1 MVEDKKQSFLDPQ
14 GDKLNLKFFPNIPCF
29 NYVDKGI
36 IYSFKIPHA
45 VQLKDIVLHLDY
57 TDLRQT
63 MKTLD
68 KIKKEP
74 WEYVDD
80 FDELI
85 ERLMKYKNDYNNH
98 PQVNNLSLFNRIE
111 IRSDNLNCM
120 IGFPMDSFES
130 LKISLD
136 KILPLPAETITLN
149 TEIKLCRNVDD
160 YKCNDL
166 YITVDNLY
174 YDCNEPDFDK
184 EQSSLDQWDKLT
196 ELEKYKKYPR
206 GKVNNQELI
215 KYKVN
220 DSLCVLMKNI
230 NINTEIS
237 KDIKEIHLAYKNK
250 IVDEKIKSFNN
261 LKIYIDYKL
270 TDITTL
276 TELFD
281 YLKQHKTVFVNIVFE
296 DNEYED
302 YYIYYKAVMN

>member
-1 MVEDKKQSFLDPQ
+1 MVEN
-14 GDKLNLKFFPNIPCF
+14 KLNLKFFPNIPCF

-36 IYSFKIPHA
+36 IYSFKIPHV

-85 ERLMKYKNDYNNH
+85 ERLMKYKNDYNNQ

-136 KILPLPAETITLN
+136 KILPLPPETITFN
-149 TEIKLCRNVDD
+149 TEIKLFRNADD

-174 YDCNEPDFDK
+174 YDCDEPDF
-184 EQSSLDQWDKLT
+184 DKLT

-206 GKVNNQELI
+206 GNVWINKDLNKN
-215 KYKVN
+215 YKHYKTN
-220 DSLCVLMKNI
+220 DSLCILMKNT

-270 TDITTL
+270 TDLTTL

-296 DNEYED
+296 DKNNEYED
-302 YYIYYKAVMN
+302 YYIYYKSIAL

>member
-1 MVEDKKQSFLDPQ
+1 MAE
-14 GDKLNLKFFPNIPCF
+14 DKLNLKFFPNIPCF
-29 NYVDKGI
+29 NHIDKGI

-57 TDLRQT
+57 TDYRQT

-74 WEYVDD
+74 LEICDD
-80 FDELI
+80 FDKMI

-130 LKISLD
+130 LKISFD
-136 KILPLPAETITLN
+136 KILPLPAETITVN
-149 TEIKLCRNVDD
+149 TEIRMCRNADA

-166 YITVDNLY
+166 YIIVDNLY
-174 YDCNEPDFDK
+174 YDCDEPDFI
-184 EQSSLDQWDKLT
+184 KLT
-196 ELEKYKKYPR
+196 ELEKYKIYPR

-215 KYKVN
+215 KYKTN
-220 DSLCVLMKNI
+220 DSLCVLMKNT

-237 KDIKEIHLAYKNK
+237 KDIKEIHLTYRNK
-250 IVDEKIKSFNN
+250 FVDEKIKSFNN
-261 LKIYIDYKL
+261 LKIYIDHKL

-276 TELFD
+276 TDLFD

-302 YYIYYKAVMN
+302 SDELNNYYIYYKAVMN

>member
-1 MVEDKKQSFLDPQ
+1 MVDN
-14 GDKLNLKFFPNIPCF
+14 KLNLKFFPNIPCY
-29 NYVDKGI
+29 NHVDEGI

-45 VQLKDIVLHLDY
+45 VQLKDIVLYLDY
-57 TDLRQT
+57 EDYRQT
-63 MKTLD
+63 MKTLKSINNLFNTHD
-68 KIKKEP
+68 VPK
-74 WEYVDD
+74 D

-136 KILPLPAETITLN
+136 KMLPLPAETITIN
-149 TEIKLCRNVDD
+149 TEIRLCRNADA

-174 YDCNEPDFDK
+174 YDCDLPDFINLP
-184 EQSSLDQWDKLT
+184 EI
-196 ELEKYKKYPR
+196 EKYKIYPR

-215 KYKVN
+215 KYKTN
-220 DSLCVLMKNI
+220 DTLCVLMKNT
-230 NINTEIS
+230 NINTGIS
-237 KDIKEIHLAYKNK
+237 QDIKEIHLTYRNK
-250 IVDEKIKSFNN
+250 IVDEKIKYFNN

-270 TDITTL
+270 ADITTL
-276 TELFD
+276 TDLFD

-296 DNEYED
+296 NEDSDDLDN

>member
-1 MVEDKKQSFLDPQ
+1 MVEN
-14 GDKLNLKFFPNIPCF
+14 KLNLKFFPNIPCY

-36 IYSFKIPHA
+36 IYGFKIPHA
-45 VQLKDIVLHLDY
+45 VQLKNIVLHLDY

-68 KIKKEP
+68 KIRKEP

-80 FDELI
+80 FDELV
-85 ERLMKYKNDYNNH
+85 ERLMKYKNDYNNQ

-120 IGFPMDSFES
+120 IGFPMDSFKS

-136 KILPLPAETITLN
+136 KILSLPPETITFN
-149 TEIKLCRNVDD
+149 TEIKLFRNADD

-174 YDCNEPDFDK
+174 YDCDEPDF
-184 EQSSLDQWDKLT
+184 DKLT

-206 GKVNNQELI
+206 GNVWINKDLNKN
-215 KYKVN
+215 YKHYKTN
-220 DSLCVLMKNI
+220 DSLCVLMKNT

-237 KDIKEIHLAYKNK
+237 KDIKEIHLVYKNK
-250 IVDEKIKSFNN
+250 IVDEEIKSFNN

-270 TDITTL
+270 TDLTTL

>member
-1 MVEDKKQSFLDPQ
+1 MTEN
-14 GDKLNLKFFPNIPCF
+14 KLNLKFFPNIPCY
-29 NYVDKGI
+29 NHVDEGI

-63 MKTLD
+63 MKTVKDMNNLFNKHD
-68 KIKKEP
+68 IPK
-74 WEYVDD
+74 D
-80 FDELI
+80 FDELV

-120 IGFPMDSFES
+120 IGFPMDSFEN

-136 KILPLPAETITLN
+136 KILPLPPETITVN
-149 TEIKLCRNVDD
+149 TEIRLCRNADA
-160 YKCNDL
+160 YKCKDL
-166 YITVDNLY
+166 YIIVDNLY
-174 YDCNEPDFDK
+174 YDCDLPDFINLP
-184 EQSSLDQWDKLT
+184 EI
-196 ELEKYKKYPR
+196 EKYKIYPR

-215 KYKVN
+215 KYKTN

-250 IVDEKIKSFNN
+250 IVDEEIKSFNN

-270 TDITTL
+270 TDLTTL

>member
-1 MVEDKKQSFLDPQ
+1 MVDN
-14 GDKLNLKFFPNIPCF
+14 KLNLKFFPNIPCY
-29 NYVDKGI
+29 NHVDEGI

-68 KIKKEP
+68 KIRKDP

-80 FDELI
+80 FDELV

-120 IGFPMDSFES
+120 IGFPMDKFES

-136 KILPLPAETITLN
+136 KMLPLPPETITLN
-149 TEIKLCRNVDD
+149 TEIRLCRNADA

-174 YDCNEPDFDK
+174 YDCDEPDF
-184 EQSSLDQWDKLT
+184 DKLT

-215 KYKVN
+215 KYRVN
-220 DSLCVLMKNI
+220 DGLCVLMKNT

-237 KDIKEIHLAYKNK
+237 KDVKEIHLAYKNK
-250 IVDEKIKSFNN
+250 IVADEEIKSFNN

-281 YLKQHKTVFVNIVFE
+281 YIKQHKTVCFNIEFE
-296 DNEYED
+296 DKNNEYED
-302 YYIYYKAVMN
+302 YYIYYKSIMN

>member
-1 MVEDKKQSFLDPQ
+1 MTE
-14 GDKLNLKFFPNIPCF
+14 DKLNLKFFPNIPCF
-29 NYVDKGI
+29 NHIDKGI
-36 IYSFKIPHA
+36 IYGFKIPHA

-68 KIKKEP
+68 KIRKEP

-120 IGFPMDSFES
+120 IGFPIDKFVSFVEQNNKPKGF
-130 LKISLD
+130 KISLD
-136 KILPLPAETITLN
+136 KILSLPPETITVN
-149 TEIKLCRNVDD
+149 TEIRMCRNADD

-174 YDCNEPDFDK
+174 YDCDEPDFV
-184 EQSSLDQWDKLT
+184 KLI
-196 ELEKYKKYPR
+196 ELEKYKIYPR
-206 GKVNNQELI
+206 GKVNNQELT

-220 DSLCVLMKNI
+220 DGLVVLMKNTNI
-230 NINTEIS
+230 NIDIS
-237 KDIKEIHLAYKNK
+237 KIFKEIHLVYKNK
-250 IVDEKIKSFNN
+250 IVNDEMIKCFNN

-281 YLKQHKTVFVNIVFE
+281 YLKHHKTVCFNIVFE

-302 YYIYYKAVMN
+302 YYIYYKAI

>member
-1 MVEDKKQSFLDPQ
+1 MVEN
-14 GDKLNLKFFPNIPCF
+14 KLNLKFFPNIPCY

-36 IYSFKIPHA
+36 IYGFKIPHA

-80 FDELI
+80 FDELV
-85 ERLMKYKNDYNNH
+85 ERLMKYKNDYNNQ

-120 IGFPMDSFES
+120 IGFPMDKFVSFVEQNNKPKGF
-130 LKISLD
+130 KISLD
-136 KILPLPAETITLN
+136 KILPLPPETITIN
-149 TEIKLCRNVDD
+149 TEIKMFRNVDD

-174 YDCNEPDFDK
+174 YDCDEPDF
-184 EQSSLDQWDKLT
+184 DKLT

-215 KYKVN
+215 KYKTN
-220 DSLCVLMKNI
+220 DSLCILMKNT

-250 IVDEKIKSFNN
+250 IVDEEIKSFNN

-270 TDITTL
+270 TDLTTL

-281 YLKQHKTVFVNIVFE
+281 YLKQHKTVFVNIVFNDKLS
-296 DNEYED
+296 DNCFKD
-302 YYIYYKAVMN
+302 YYIYYKAIMN

>member
-1 MVEDKKQSFLDPQ
+1 MAE
-14 GDKLNLKFFPNIPCF
+14 DKLNLKFFPNIPCF
-29 NYVDKGI
+29 NHIDKGI

-57 TDLRQT
+57 TDYRQT

-74 WEYVDD
+74 WEICDD
-80 FDELI
+80 FDEMI

-120 IGFPMDSFES
+120 IGFPMDKFVNN
-130 LKISLD
+130 KISLD
-136 KILPLPAETITLN
+136 KILPLPPETITLN

-174 YDCNEPDFDK
+174 YDCDENQRFSDQRDEPNFI
-184 EQSSLDQWDKLT
+184 KLT
-196 ELEKYKKYPR
+196 ELEKYKIYPR

-220 DSLCVLMKNI
+220 DGLVVLRKNTCI
-230 NINTEIS
+230 NIELSAIF
-237 KDIKEIHLAYKNK
+237 KEIHLVYKNK
-250 IVDEKIKSFNN
+250 IVADEEIKSFNN

-281 YLKQHKTVFVNIVFE
+281 YIKQHKTVCFNIEFE
-296 DNEYED
+296 DNKYED
-302 YYIYYKAVMN
+302 YYIYYKAI

>member
-1 MVEDKKQSFLDPQ
+1 MVDN
-14 GDKLNLKFFPNIPCF
+14 KLNLKFFPNIPCF
-29 NYVDKGI
+29 NHIDKGI

-68 KIKKEP
+68 KIRKDP

-80 FDELI
+80 FDELV
-85 ERLMKYKNDYNNH
+85 ERLMKYKNDYNYH

-120 IGFPMDSFES
+120 IGFPMDKFIND
-130 LKISLD
+130 KISLD
-136 KILPLPAETITLN
+136 KILPLPPETITIN
-149 TEIKLCRNVDD
+149 TEIKLFRNADD

-174 YDCNEPDFDK
+174 YDCDEPDF
-184 EQSSLDQWDKLT
+184 DKLT

-206 GKVNNQELI
+206 GNVWINKDLNKN
-215 KYKVN
+215 YKHYKTN
-220 DSLCVLMKNI
+220 DSLCVLMKNT

-250 IVDEKIKSFNN
+250 IVDEEIKSFNN

-281 YLKQHKTVFVNIVFE
+281 YLKQHKTVFVNIIFE
-296 DNEYED
+296 DKNNEYKD
-302 YYIYYKAVMN
+302 YYIYYKSISL

>member
-1 MVEDKKQSFLDPQ
+1 MTE
-14 GDKLNLKFFPNIPCF
+14 DKLNLKFFPNTPCF
-29 NYVDKGI
+29 NHVDKGI
-36 IYSFKIPHA
+36 IYGFKIPHT
-45 VQLKDIVLHLDY
+45 VQLKDIVIYLDY

-74 WEYVDD
+74 LEICDD
-80 FDELI
+80 FDELV
-85 ERLMKYKNDYNNH
+85 ERLMKYKNDYNYH

-120 IGFPMDSFES
+120 IGFPMDKFVNN
-130 LKISLD
+130 KISLD
-136 KILPLPAETITLN
+136 KILPLPPETITLN
-149 TEIKLCRNVDD
+149 TEIRMFRNVDD

-174 YDCNEPDFDK
+174 YNCDEPNFI
-184 EQSSLDQWDKLT
+184 KLT

-220 DSLCVLMKNI
+220 DGLVVLRKNTCI
-230 NINTEIS
+230 NIELSAIF
-237 KDIKEIHLAYKNK
+237 KEIHLVYKEHSSLEPKGCKNK
-250 IVDEKIKSFNN
+250 IVADEEIKSFNN

-281 YLKQHKTVFVNIVFE
+281 YIKQHKTVCFNIEFE
-296 DNEYED
+296 DNKYED
-302 YYIYYKAVMN
+302 YYIYYKAI

>member
-1 MVEDKKQSFLDPQ
+1 MVEN
-14 GDKLNLKFFPNIPCF
+14 KLNLKFFPNIPCF

-68 KIKKEP
+68 KIRKDP
-74 WEYVDD
+74 WEYADD
-80 FDELI
+80 FDELV
-85 ERLMKYKNDYNNH
+85 ERLMKYKNDYNNQ

-136 KILPLPAETITLN
+136 KILPLPPETITIN
-149 TEIKLCRNVDD
+149 TEIRLYRNADA

-166 YITVDNLY
+166 YIIVDNLY
-174 YDCNEPDFDK
+174 YDCDEPDFDK
-184 EQSSLDQWDKLT
+184 LT
-196 ELEKYKKYPR
+196 EIEKYKKYPR
-206 GKVNNQELI
+206 GNVWINKDLNKN
-215 KYKVN
+215 YKHYKTN
-220 DSLCVLMKNI
+220 DSLCVLMKNT
-230 NINTEIS
+230 NINTEI
-237 KDIKEIHLAYKNK
+237 KDVKEIHLAYKNK
-250 IVDEKIKSFNN
+250 IVDEEIKSFNN

-270 TDITTL
+270 TDLTTL

-296 DNEYED
+296 DKNNEYED
-302 YYIYYKAVMN
+302 YYIYYKSISL